1 MLTGYGIYL
10 ASDIDPQKGI
20 VVGLTKDRKGRILL
34 EVGQKSLN
42 SQGIMCC
49 CEEKVVRFNVDRLET
64 LIESLVSLA
73 NEYKSKDKFADN
85 VELMDSS
92 EPEDDGES
100 VGDTDPI
107 EDTEPVDDT
116 EPIED
121 TELVEDTEPDDAPE
135 PMNGS
140 EHQNDNK
147 PY

>member
-10 ASDIDPQKGI
+10 ASDIDPRKGI

-49 CEEKVVRFNVDRLET
+49 CEEKVVSFSVDRLET

-73 NEYKSKDKFADN
+73 NEYKSKDKFAEN
-85 VELMDSS
+85 VELVDSS

-107 EDTEPVDDT
+107 EDTEPVN
-116 EPIED
+116 
-121 TELVEDTEPDDAPE
+121 DTEPDDAPE

-140 EHQNDNK
+140 ETITDIK

>member
-20 VVGLTKDRKGRILL
+20 VVGITKDRKGRTLL

-42 SQGIMCC
+42 SQGTMCC

-73 NEYKSKDKFADN
+73 NEYKSKDKFAEN
-85 VELMDSS
+85 VELMDCS

-107 EDTEPVDDT
+107 EDTEPVDDS
-116 EPIED
+116 
-121 TELVEDTEPDDAPE
+121 EPDDAPE
-135 PMNGS
+135 PTNGS
-140 EHQNDNK
+140 EPITDIK